1 MYSRHTRV
9 VEPSLTPADVEYIR
23 ENFVPL
29 DELCAAREQS
39 ADRVRALIAT
49 GSLPAASYVLED
61 GTEMVPAEY
70 FELVDEAGGEGA
82 LRGLFARRYV
92 AAAGDD
98 DEVGSEWEGYLSGAY
113 GVCLKHVTPENI
125 ARKSALVAGIEGLLA
140 APQPEDADWRTSLR
154 TSVDELDELERLF
167 APDYDRARW
176 GPSSRDRCITAAR
189 ELYPEVFSAA
199 ASRV

>member
-1 MYSRHTRV
+1 MQ
-9 VEPSLTPADVEYIR
+9 TPADVEYIR

-29 DELCAAREQS
+29 EELCAARGQFS
-39 ADRVRALIAT
+39 DRVRALIAA

-70 FELVDEAGGEGA
+70 FELIDEAGGEGA

-92 AAAGDD
+92 AAAGDA

-125 ARKSALVAGIEGLLA
+125 ARKSALVAEIEGLLA
-140 APQPEDADWRTSLR
+140 TPQPEDADWRARLQA
-154 TSVDELDELERLF
+154 SVDDLDELERPF

-189 ELYPEVFSAA
+189 ERYPEVFSAA
-199 ASRV
+199 AASRG

>member
-1 MYSRHTRV
+1 M
-9 VEPSLTPADVEYIR
+9 EPSLTRADVEYIR
-23 ENFVPL
+23 ANFVAL
-29 DELCAAREQS
+29 DELCAVRGQS
-39 ADRVRALIAT
+39 SDRVRALIAA
-49 GSLPAASYVLED
+49 GSLPAASYVLEN
-61 GTEMVPAEY
+61 GTEMVPADY

-92 AAAGDD
+92 EAAGGE

-125 ARKSALVAGIEGLLA
+125 ARKSALVAEIEGLLA
-140 APQPEDADWRTSLR
+140 APQPENADWRANLR
-154 TSVDELDELERLF
+154 ASVDELDELERPF

-189 ELYPEVFSAA
+189 ERYPEVFSATA
-199 ASRV
+199 LRD

>member
-1 MYSRHTRV
+1 MQAV
-9 VEPSLTPADVEYIR
+9 LTDADVEYIR
-23 ENFVPL
+23 ANFVPL
-29 DELCAAREQS
+29 DELCATRGQS
-39 ADRVRALIAT
+39 VDRVRALIAA
-49 GSLPAASYVLED
+49 GSLPAASYVLEE

-92 AAAGDD
+92 AVAGD

-140 APQPEDADWRTSLR
+140 APEPENADWRANLR
-154 TSVDELDELERLF
+154 ASVDELDELERPF

-189 ELYPEVFSAA
+189 ERYPEVFSVAA
-199 ASRV
+199 LRD

>member
-1 MYSRHTRV
+1 
-9 VEPSLTPADVEYIR
+9 VEPPLSQADVEYIR
-23 ENFVPL
+23 ANFVPL
-29 DELCAAREQS
+29 DELCAERGQS
-39 ADRVRALIAT
+39 VDRLRALIAA

-61 GTEMVPAEY
+61 GTEMVPTEY
-70 FELVDEAGGEGA
+70 FELIDEAGGEGA

-125 ARKSALVAGIEGLLA
+125 ARKSALVAEIDRLLA
-140 APQPEDADWRTSLR
+140 APQPDDADWSSDLR
-154 TSVDELDELERLF
+154 AGVDELDELERPF
-167 APDYDRARW
+167 APHYDRARW

-189 ELYPEVFSAA
+189 ERYPEVFSAA
-199 ASRV
+199 ASRD

>member
-1 MYSRHTRV
+1 M
-9 VEPSLTPADVEYIR
+9 EPSLTQADVDYIR
-23 ENFVPL
+23 ANFVPL
-29 DELCAAREQS
+29 DELCAERGQS

-125 ARKSALVAGIEGLLA
+125 AFKSALVAEIEGLLV
-140 APQPEDADWRTSLR
+140 APQPEDADWRGRLR
-154 TSVDELDELERLF
+154 ASVDELDGLERPF

-189 ELYPEVFSAA
+189 ERYPEVFSAA
-199 ASRV
+199 TSVR

>member
-1 MYSRHTRV
+1 M
-9 VEPSLTPADVEYIR
+9 EPSLTQADVEYIR

-29 DELCAAREQS
+29 DELCVTRGQFP
-39 ADRVRALIAT
+39 DRVRALIAA

-61 GTEMVPAEY
+61 GTEMVPADY
-70 FELVDEAGGEGA
+70 FDLVEEAGGEGG

-92 AAAGDD
+92 SAAGDD

-154 TSVDELDELERLF
+154 TSVDELDELERPF

-189 ELYPEVFSAA
+189 ERYPEVFSAA
-199 ASRV
+199 AASRG

>member
-1 MYSRHTRV
+1 MQAV
-9 VEPSLTPADVEYIR
+9 LTDADVEYIR
-23 ENFVPL
+23 ANFVPL
-29 DELCAAREQS
+29 DELCATRGQS
-39 ADRVRALIAT
+39 ADRVRALIAA

-70 FELVDEAGGEGA
+70 FELIDEAGGEGA

-125 ARKSALVAGIEGLLA
+125 ARKSALVAEIEGLLA
-140 APQPEDADWRTSLR
+140 APQPANADWRGSLR
-154 TSVDELDELERLF
+154 ASVDELDELERPF
-167 APDYDRARW
+167 APNYDRARW

-199 ASRV
+199 ALRD